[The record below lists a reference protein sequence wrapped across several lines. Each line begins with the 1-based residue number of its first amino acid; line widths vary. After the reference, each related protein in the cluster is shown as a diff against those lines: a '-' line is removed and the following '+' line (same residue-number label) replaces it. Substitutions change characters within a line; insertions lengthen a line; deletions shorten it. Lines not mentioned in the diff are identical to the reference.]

1 MSDGD
6 GLRLVF
12 MGTSSFAVPSLK
24 SLVDAG
30 HQVELV
36 VTQPDRPSGR
46 GRNMLVEPPVKKVAV
61 ELGIP
66 VFQPERIRD
75 ESAVDQIRKLAPL
88 DAIVVA
94 AFGQIVPQEI
104 LDIPRM
110 GCVNV
115 HGALLPKYR
124 GAAPIQR
131 AIMAGETRT
140 GVTTMLMDAGI
151 DTGCILLQREVE
163 IGELETAGELES
175 RLAEIGAELLL
186 ETLRRM
192 ALGEV
197 ELVQQDDSLATYAK
211 SIKREEGRIDWR
223 KSGKEIVN
231 LVRALSPKPG
241 AFTSFRGREIKIWR
255 VAVLEE
261 SCRGEAGEIVEVCGQ
276 YIKVAAVDCALA
288 VLEVQPEGRKRMS
301 GGDFARGFR
310 ISVGERFE

>member
-1 MSDGD
+1 MSEGG

-12 MGTSSFAVPSLK
+12 MGTSAFAVPSLK
-24 SLVDAG
+24 ALAEGG
-30 HQVELV
+30 HQVVLV

-46 GRNMLVEPPVKKVAV
+46 GRNVVVEPPVKMLAV
-61 ELGIP
+61 ELGLP

-75 ESAVDQIRKLAPL
+75 EFAVDKIRSLAPL

-94 AFGQIVPQEI
+94 AFGQIVPQDI
-104 LDIPRM
+104 LDIPRI

-115 HGALLPKYR
+115 HGSLLPKYR

-163 IGELETAGELES
+163 IGDTETAGELEI
-175 RLAEIGAELLL
+175 RLADVGAGLLL
-186 ETLRRM
+186 ETLRLM
-192 ALGEV
+192 SVGEIKPAK
-197 ELVQQDDSLATYAK
+197 QDDSQASYAK

-223 KSGKEIVN
+223 KSGRDIVN
-231 LVRALSPKPG
+231 LIRAFSPKPG
-241 AFTSFRGREIKIWR
+241 AFTVFRGREVKVWR
-255 VAVLEE
+255 AAVLDE
-261 SCRGEAGEIVEVCGQ
+261 SSSGEPGEIVEICGQ
-276 YIKVAAVDCALA
+276 NIKVSAGDCALA
-288 VLEVQPEGRKRMS
+288 VLDVQPEGRKKMS

-310 ISVGERFE
+310 ISAGEKFQ